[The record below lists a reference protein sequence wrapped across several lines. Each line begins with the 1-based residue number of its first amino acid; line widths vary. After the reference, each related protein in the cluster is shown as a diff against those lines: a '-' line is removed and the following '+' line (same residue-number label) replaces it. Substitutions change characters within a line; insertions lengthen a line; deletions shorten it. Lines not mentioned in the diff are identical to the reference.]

1 MTTNVSPAVLQP
13 GTSVGTIVAPY
24 LIGQA
29 NAQTIIK
36 RAVFSNT
43 GTVANSLTVYRV
55 PNGGTAAVGNEIIP
69 ARSIAGGA
77 TDLAPELS
85 NMVLN
90 GGDSIQALVNVG
102 TVEVNVFASGFIAT
116 G

>member
-1 MTTNVSPAVLQP
+1 MTTNVTPAVIQP
-13 GTSVGTIVAPY
+13 GTTVATVATPY
-24 LIGQA
+24 MVGQA

-36 RAVFSNT
+36 RAVFTNT

-55 PNGGTAAVGNEIIP
+55 PSGGTAAVGNELFL
-69 ARSIAGGA
+69 RSIGGQS

-90 GGDSIQALVNVG
+90 AGDSIQALVNTG
-102 TVEVNVFASGFIAT
+102 TVGVNVFASGFIAT
-116 G
+116 